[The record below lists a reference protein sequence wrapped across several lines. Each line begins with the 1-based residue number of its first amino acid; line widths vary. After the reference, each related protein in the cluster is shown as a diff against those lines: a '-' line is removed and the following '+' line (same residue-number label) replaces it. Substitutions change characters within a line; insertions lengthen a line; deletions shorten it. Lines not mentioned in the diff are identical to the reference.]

1 MNRRLWLIFLALMFS
16 ALFARGQSGQS
27 LLSDEVFRKLAEESF
42 VAHDV
47 DKDGYLVGEEI
58 PQDIRYMMIL
68 AKACPETR
76 LNLQQF
82 LEYREAA
89 YRFRVAAEF
98 KMRDR
103 NDDGILQMHE
113 MPLALMKHLG
123 KYSSGGDRVN
133 LQEYLKFCLDRDF
146 RPPPPQPH
154 AVPAKGMDTAP
165 PPPII
170 IIDSTDVETRPIV
183 YRAGKLPKG
192 LPEWFERL
200 DTDKDGQVSLFEWRK
215 AGKPLNEFKLWDR
228 NDDSLITP
236 EEALYKVK
244 QDRAS
249 RAK

>member
-133 LQEYLKFCLDRDF
+133 LQVPSCIAPVNFPRDYRNGSRGSIRTKMVRSHCLN
-146 RPPPPQPH
+146 
-154 AVPAKGMDTAP
+154 G
-165 PPPII
+165 
-170 IIDSTDVETRPIV
+170 
-183 YRAGKLPKG
+183 
-192 LPEWFERL
+192 
-200 DTDKDGQVSLFEWRK
+200 
-215 AGKPLNEFKLWDR
+215 GKP
-228 NDDSLITP
+228 
-236 EEALYKVK
+236 
-244 QDRAS
+244 AS
-249 RAK
+249 RLTSSNCGTAMTTA